1 MEIKNGWVTIDKAV
15 EESGY
20 CAEYIRRLARL
31 GKIDALKI
39 GKVWIV
45 NLDDLKKHK
54 IVEILKIHVIEHE
67 KRSKV

>member
-1 MEIKNGWVTIDKAV
+1 VEIKNGWVTITEAV
-15 EESGY
+15 EKSGY

-45 NLDDLKKHK
+45 NLDDLKKRK
-54 IVEILKIHVIEHE
+54 IVEILNANHLP
-67 KRSKV
+67 

>member
-1 MEIKNGWVTIDKAV
+1 MEIKNGWVTIAEAV
-15 EESGY
+15 EKSGY
-20 CAEYIRRLARL
+20 CAEYIRRLARR

-54 IVEILKIHVIEHE
+54 IMEILNATNRRKGE
-67 KRSKV
+67 K